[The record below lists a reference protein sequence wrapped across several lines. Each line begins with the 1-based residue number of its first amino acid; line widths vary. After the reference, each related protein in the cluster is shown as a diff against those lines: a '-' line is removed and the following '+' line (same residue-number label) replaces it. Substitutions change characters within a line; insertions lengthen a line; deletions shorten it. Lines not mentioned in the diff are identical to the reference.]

1 MDYRQELANYI
12 FPSIKETIEDLEKR
26 YPERSLKEGAKVTR
40 FAPSPTGFL
49 HTGSLFTSLVAYK
62 MAKDSGGVF
71 YLRLEDTD
79 TKREIEGSAL
89 LLIKQLKDFGIIPN
103 EGYFGDHEEGKY
115 GPYVQSKRKEIY
127 ETVIKE
133 MLVKG
138 LAYPCFM
145 SEEDLKALREEQT
158 KNKEI
163 TGVYGKYAKYR
174 DLDPKEALDLI
185 KEGKEFVIRFK
196 SQGNHLNKIK
206 CHDEIRGDLELTE
219 NDQDV
224 VIYKRDGLPTYHFA
238 HVVDDHFMRTNL
250 VTRGEEWLSSLP
262 IHLELF
268 KALNFKAPKYAHL
281 PVIMKLDNGNRRKLS
296 KRKDKE
302 ASVDFFLKEGYEP
315 HALLVYLMTI
325 VNSNYEDF
333 IVTSK
338 DYDLDHFKM
347 SLKKMSL
354 DGALFDNGKLDYYS
368 REILA
373 KMNKEEIS
381 LKAYEW
387 AKMYSLELKEFIEKD
402 ESRFKEILNIER
414 EKKNPRK
421 DYAKYSDIYPVVK
434 FFDHDIYI
442 EMLKE
447 TELDFNEAIS
457 ADTIK
462 QFLNLYKEA
471 DFALNLDENSW
482 FNNVKVVAE
491 KCGFCTD
498 NKLYKQDPSK
508 WKGNT
513 NDACEI
519 IRVTMTLRKVTPN
532 LFSIMKILGENEC
545 KERIEEVLKRL

>member
-26 YPERSLKEGAKVTR
+26 YPERNLKEGAKVTR

-89 LLIKQLKDFGIIPN
+89 LLIKQLKDFGIIPS

-174 DLDPKEALDLI
+174 ELDPKEALDLI

-250 VTRGEEWLSSLP
+250 VTRGEERLSSLP

-368 REILA
+368 KEILA

-387 AKMYSLELKEFIEKD
+387 AKKYSPELKELIEKD

-421 DYAKYSDIYPVVK
+421 DYAKYSDIYPVIK
-434 FFDHDIYI
+434 FFDHDIYTQ
-442 EMLKE
+442 MLKE
-447 TELDFNEAIS
+447 TKLDFNELIGV
-457 ADTIK
+457 DTIK

-471 DFALNLDENSW
+471 DFALNLDENTW

-491 KCGFCTD
+491 KCGFCID